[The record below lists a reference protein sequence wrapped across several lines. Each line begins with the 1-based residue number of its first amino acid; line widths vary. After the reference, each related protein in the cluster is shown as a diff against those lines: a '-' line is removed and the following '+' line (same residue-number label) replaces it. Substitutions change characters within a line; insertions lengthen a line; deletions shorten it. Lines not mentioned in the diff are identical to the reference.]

1 MKKILLSFF
10 VCISILTNAQTYFS
24 DSFDN
29 GLVNFTI
36 YDVDGLKPA
45 AGVSNVF
52 GTAAPYKAWAINGNK
67 VISTSWYEPAGR
79 SNDWL
84 VTTAP
89 INIQSASTYLTWKA
103 AAYDGTYRDGYQVY
117 ISTTGNKIS
126 DFTTPVLTIA
136 KENSSWTTRAID
148 LASYVGQSIYIAF
161 VNNSTDQYILGLDD
175 IFVGGTNFSVVDQTE
190 QYIYTSSTKVKG
202 NIVNNGIPITSFTA
216 KYTAHSQTYTKIYT
230 GLNIA
235 AGATYSFEIPDL
247 ITVNGAGETT
257 PYVLEITVGDA
268 KKTSSGSVSMASFK
282 PDKKVIAEEATGTWC
297 GWCPRGAVFLKTVS
311 EKYPTSFIGI
321 AVHNGDPMT
330 NAIYDAGIRS
340 KISGYPSAL
349 IDRKQVIDP
358 SQFEN
363 YYLNALADFCPA
375 SLALTGAFTDA
386 TRKNVQLTVKTKF
399 NINYNANANYRI
411 AIVVTENNVK
421 GTIQGYNQSNY
432 YSGGGKGVMGGFEV
446 LPNPVPAA
454 LMTYQDVAREIS
466 DTFNGIEG
474 SVPATI
480 VNGEIM
486 EYNRTFAI
494 PASVMNLSEVS
505 FIAMLIDANTGQIKN
520 ADRII
525 VSDFGTTFVESHEY
539 DNLSL
544 KIIKSNSEII
554 VNFVS
559 ELQNLLSV
567 SLYGI
572 DGKLIYKSK
581 TNYDYNSTYRI
592 PDAGLKG
599 IYIIKA
605 ETSSGIFSK
614 KIVL

>member
-1 MKKILLSFF
+1 MKKILLSLL
-10 VCISILTNAQTYFS
+10 VSISIITNAQTYFS
-24 DSFDN
+24 DNFDS
-29 GLVNFTI
+29 GLGNFTT
-36 YDVDGLKPA
+36 YDLDGLKPA
-45 AGVSNVF
+45 ANVSNVF
-52 GTAAPYKAWAINGNK
+52 GIAAPYKAWAVYGNN
-67 VISTSWYEPAGR
+67 VISTSYYEPAGR

-84 VTTAP
+84 VTTTP

-311 EKYPTSFIGI
+311 EKYPASFIGI
-321 AVHNGDPMT
+321 AVHNNDPMT
-330 NAIYDAGIRS
+330 NTVYDAGIRTR
-340 KISGYPSAL
+340 ISGYPSAL

-358 SQFEN
+358 SQFED
-363 YYLNALADFCPA
+363 YYLNALTDFCPA
-375 SLALTGAFTDA
+375 SLTLTGVFTDA
-386 TRKNVQLTVKTKF
+386 TRKNVELKVKTKY
-399 NINYNANANYRI
+399 NINYSANANYRI
-411 AIVVTENNVK
+411 AFVVTENNVK
-421 GTIQGYNQSNY
+421 GTITGYNQSNY
-432 YSGGGKGVMGGFEV
+432 YSGGGNGVMGGFEA
-446 LPNPVPAA
+446 LSNPVPAA
-454 LMTYQDVAREIS
+454 QMVYEDVAREIY
-466 DTFNGIEG
+466 DTFNGIAG
-474 SVPATI
+474 SVPTTI
-480 VNGEIM
+480 VNNETL
-486 EYNRTFAI
+486 EYNRTIAI

-520 ADRII
+520 ADRIKA
-525 VSDFGTTFVESHEY
+525 SDLGRPPW
-539 DNLSL
+539 NLPRV
-544 KIIKSNSEII
+544 II
-554 VNFVS
+554 
-559 ELQNLLSV
+559 
-567 SLYGI
+567 
-572 DGKLIYKSK
+572 
-581 TNYDYNSTYRI
+581 YR
-592 PDAGLKG
+592 
-599 IYIIKA
+599 
-605 ETSSGIFSK
+605 
-614 KIVL
+614 

>member
-67 VISTSWYEPAGR
+67 VISTSWYEPAGK

-84 VTTAP
+84 VTTVP

-103 AAYDGTYRDGYQVY
+103 AAYDGNYRDGYQVF

-126 DFTTPVLTIA
+126 DFTTPILTIPN
-136 KENSSWTTRAID
+136 ENSSWTTRAID
-148 LASYVGQSIYIAF
+148 LASYVGKSIYIAF
-161 VNNSTDQYILGLDD
+161 VNNSVDQYILGIDD
-175 IFVGGTNFSVVDQTE
+175 VFVGGTNFSVLDLTDQH
-190 QYIYTSSTKVKG
+190 IYTSSTKVKG
-202 NIVNNGIPITSFTA
+202 TIINNGIPINSFTA
-216 KYTAHSQTYTKIYT
+216 KYTAHGQIFTKTYSN
-230 GLNIA
+230 LNIA
-235 AGATYSFEIPDL
+235 AGSTYAFEIQDL
-247 ITVNGAGETT
+247 ITVNGVGETT
-257 PYVLEITVGDA
+257 SYLLEIAVGDT

-282 PDKKVIAEEATGTWC
+282 PDKKVVAEEATGTWC

-349 IDRKQVIDP
+349 IDRNQVIDP

-375 SLALTGAFTDA
+375 SLTLTGAFTDA

-432 YSGGGKGVMGGFEV
+432 YSGGGNGVMGGFEV

-454 LMTYQDVAREIS
+454 QMTYQDVAREIS

-520 ADRII
+520 ADRIK

>member
-1 MKKILLSFF
+1 MKKILLSLL
-10 VCISILTNAQTYFS
+10 VSISIITNAQTYFS
-24 DSFDN
+24 DNFDS
-29 GLVNFTI
+29 GLGNFTT
-36 YDVDGLKPA
+36 YDLDGLKPA
-45 AGVSNVF
+45 ANVSNVF
-52 GTAAPYKAWAINGNK
+52 GMAAPYKAWVINGNK

-103 AAYDGTYRDGYQVY
+103 AAYDGTFRDGYQVY

-126 DFTTPVLTIA
+126 NFTTPVLTIPS
-136 KENSSWTTRAID
+136 ENSSWTTRAID

-282 PDKKVIAEEATGTWC
+282 PDKKVVAEEATGTWC

-432 YSGGGKGVMGGFEV
+432 YSGGGYGVMGGFEV

-520 ADRII
+520 ADRIKA
-525 VSDFGTTFVESHEY
+525 SDLGTTSVESPES

-544 KIIKSNSEII
+544 KIIKVNSEII

-559 ELQNLLSV
+559 EPQNLLSV

-581 TNYDYNSTYRI
+581 TNNDYNSTYRI

-599 IYIIKA
+599 IYIIKV
-605 ETSSGIFSK
+605 ETSSRIISK